1 MHITEVRIKLMD
13 EPGERLRAFCSITFD
28 DCFVV
33 RDLKIIEGTSGL
45 FVAMPSRKLTAHC
58 GKCGMK
64 NHLRANHCNQCGAR
78 LNENR
83 VIKDADGRTK
93 LYADIAHPIN
103 SGCRE
108 MIQNRVVSEYEQE
121 VERAKSPDY
130 VSRYDE
136 YDAGDFHET
145 DEVAPPVAAGSQA
158 ADPNRRID
166 AAHEQSAPNQPHR
179 PPQGG
184 PSRAAPGRPHLSPSE
199 SASTTLRDGPS
210 VDGRA
215 DSGDGSASF
224 GDGIF

>member
-64 NHLRANHCNQCGAR
+64 NHLRANHCNQCGAK

-108 MIQNRVVSEYEQE
+108 MIQTRVVTEYEQE

-136 YDAGDFHET
+136 YDAGDYN
-145 DEVAPPVAAGSQA
+145 DSDVVPAANPG
-158 ADPNRRID
+158 PNRRID
-166 AAHEQSAPNQPHR
+166 AAHTQESAPNQPHH
-179 PPQGG
+179 PPQGD
-184 PSRAAPGRPHLSPSE
+184 PSRKISGAPHAAPGSSTSNALHEDVLGERNPESP
-199 SASTTLRDGPS
+199 
-210 VDGRA
+210 
-215 DSGDGSASF
+215 GDF
-224 GDGIF
+224 GAGIF